1 MKKSLLAL
9 AVMGAFAGVAQ
20 AQYSVTIYGVID
32 TSMNDGTD
40 KVNLN
45 GVTTTVQQRTT
56 GAGKDG
62 LASSRLG
69 IRGVEDLGGGM
80 SASFVW
86 EQGLVS
92 IGNGGTGIQAS
103 RTAADADVSTQTATP
118 FVDARQ
124 VYVGLADKQLGEIRL
139 GRQATGI
146 HNVISTYSAGY
157 ANNVAGALY
166 SAQGSVQNSSSS
178 RPHEVY
184 VNRMVNYMTPNISG
198 FTAELQVAGQSAN
211 SETNTT
217 SAPTTAANYQGARLT
232 YAGVKNLSVG
242 FAFSQIDLNG
252 ATSDVKQLVMGLGA
266 SYDLGI
272 VQAFGLYTKASQKLA
287 SGTKLNDQTAWELGV
302 RAPISK
308 TIDTWA
314 SYLGGSSTGT
324 GTVAA
329 TTLAFSDTAVSG
341 NVDISGFQLGA
352 KYNFSKRT
360 NIYAVGGTQAR
371 KGTGV
376 NIASKNETTQI
387 ALGVNHTF

>member
-20 AQYSVTIYGVID
+20 AQSSVTIYGVID